1 MPSRERTPVFLKC
14 ARHAHMNLKSVNE
27 AHWSQHNRSFTT
39 YLYFSLNSAS
49 GGKRASTELGKEKCD
64 GAINSERFLSVSLTD
79 KDAANKSKCAKDA
92 AGSYNSKLISSA
104 VISHMI
110 DENKSEENGPAFPL
124 RSVITE
130 PNAYNIKQSLSNH
143 SSVNI
148 NSAFRSFPSRL
159 GIEAAPVGNVARTN
173 LSRNE
178 SKQCQQ
184 LMKGFTSIT
193 ITSRRMYLPS
203 NQRAE
208 VVACD
213 QIRLRCSGSGTRES
227 ASGAFNNLE
236 ARARC
241 NTAHCQ
247 KSFKHSLSAEVKV
260 FSFHPPVLVGK
271 TAWACTDGK
280 TENME
285 VPLKSNFK
293 KKEQCLFRSFVYHAV
308 SQRCPNVIHYLD
320 KSLSIP
326 LFRPASKDQC
336 IQRSVLSFNVNCCS
350 TRSTADGVLGTPRK
364 EPNANVPQPMAPEDR
379 GKTDVIEMHSDKT
392 QPPLKRS
399 MERQHANDG
408 RPPAVSESHPLTGFT
423 NGKHSFI
430 VQERTSQSRF
440 NKQLK
445 ENSNEELHQLSDLP
459 GQKGLWSLFGSS
471 KKQDTYNPLT
481 LVASGASVEE
491 SFPCRNRSSTV
502 LHQSLES
509 YFPPLKEETEECDA
523 LAENHAQVGILT
535 TSGNISL
542 WHYNKDKDDDQ
553 QNKSAKHLP
562 AITLERQRE
571 CKPFHTSLGP
581 VILKSR
587 QLTLREALERHRPGF
602 ISHSRKRIRKL
613 ERKVQLRKAQSNESL
628 ASDGR
633 QSSLL
638 SSAFNKKKLYTVPDP
653 LSDNLFKPK
662 ERTISEKEMQ
672 LRSKRIYNS
681 LPEVKKKQEDKQKK
695 VLLQSN
701 RQRVDL
707 FKKKLLNRILHRNV
721 D

>member
-1 MPSRERTPVFLKC
+1 
-14 ARHAHMNLKSVNE
+14 MNLKSANE
-27 AHWSQHNRSFTT
+27 AHWSQHSRSFTT
-39 YLYFSLNSAS
+39 YLYFSLNSTS
-49 GGKRASTELGKEKCD
+49 GGKRAPTELGKDKCD
-64 GAINSERFLSVSLTD
+64 GVINSERSLSVSLTD

-130 PNAYNIKQSLSNH
+130 PNAYNIKLSLSNH

-159 GIEAAPVGNVARTN
+159 GIEAAPVGNVARSN

-184 LMKGFTSIT
+184 LKKGFTSIT

-203 NQRAE
+203 NQTAE

-213 QIRLRCSGSGTRES
+213 QMRLRCSGSGTCES
-227 ASGAFNNLE
+227 ATSAFNNLE
-236 ARARC
+236 ARARWK
-241 NTAHCQ
+241 N
-247 KSFKHSLSAEVKV
+247 SLSTEVKV

-271 TAWACTDGK
+271 TAWRCSDGK
-280 TENME
+280 TEKIE
-285 VPLKSNFK
+285 LPLKSNFK
-293 KKEQCLFRSFVYHAV
+293 KKEQCVFHSFVYHAV
-308 SQRCPNVIHYLD
+308 SQQCPGVIYYLD
-320 KSLSIP
+320 KSLSRP
-326 LFRPASKDQC
+326 LFRPASKDKS
-336 IQRSVLSFNVNCCS
+336 IQRSVFSLNVNCCS
-350 TRSTADGVLGTPRK
+350 SRSTADGVLGTPRK
-364 EPNANVPQPMAPEDR
+364 EPNAGVPQPVAPEDT

-408 RPPAVSESHPLTGFT
+408 RPPTVSASRPLAGFT

-430 VQERTSQSRF
+430 VQEKASQSRF

-445 ENSNEELHQLSDLP
+445 ANSNEAFHQLSNLP
-459 GQKGLWSLFGSS
+459 GQKGLWSLFGSP
-471 KKQDTYNPLT
+471 KKQDTYNRLT
-481 LVASGASVEE
+481 LVASRALVEE
-491 SFPCRNRSSTV
+491 SVPYRNLSSTV

-509 YFPPLKEETEECDA
+509 NFSPSTEATEECDA
-523 LAENHAQVGILT
+523 LSENHAQMGNLT
-535 TSGNISL
+535 SSGNISL
-542 WHYNKDKDDDQ
+542 WHYNEDKDSDEQD
-553 QNKSAKHLP
+553 KAAKHLP

-587 QLTLREALERHRPGF
+587 QLTLREALERYRPGF
-602 ISHSRKRIRKL
+602 ISHSRKRIQKL
-613 ERKVQLRKAQSNESL
+613 ERMVQLRKAQSTESL
-628 ASDGR
+628 VSDSK
-633 QSSLL
+633 QSNSL
-638 SSAFNKKKLYTVPDP
+638 SSAFKKKKLYTVPDP

-681 LPEVKKKQEDKQKK
+681 LPEVKRKQEVKQKK